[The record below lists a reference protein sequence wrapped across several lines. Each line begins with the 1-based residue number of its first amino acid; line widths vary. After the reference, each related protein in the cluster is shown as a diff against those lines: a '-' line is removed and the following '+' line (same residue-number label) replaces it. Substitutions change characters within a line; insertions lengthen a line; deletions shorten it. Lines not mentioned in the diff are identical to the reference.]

1 MILQGS
7 FEAGCPVLAL
17 QLEGEPK
24 PRLAILDTG
33 FNGEILIPQSLADA
47 LGWTPIGVVDCQ
59 TASGMTTTTLVEGR
73 ISWFGAGRR
82 VSAMT
87 TGADI
92 LLVGMELLHDCE
104 LRIRRESG
112 IVQVTHG

>member
-1 MILQGS
+1 M
-7 FEAGCPVLAL
+7 GCPVLSL

-33 FNGEILIPQSLADA
+33 FNGELMLPRSIATA
-47 LGWTPIGVVDCQ
+47 LGWMPIGVVDCQ
-59 TASGMTTTTLVEGR
+59 TASGVTTTMLVECR
-73 ISWFGAGRR
+73 ISWFGSGRR

-87 TGADI
+87 TDADI

-104 LRIRRESG
+104 IRIRRELG
-112 IVQVTHG
+112 MVEVMRG